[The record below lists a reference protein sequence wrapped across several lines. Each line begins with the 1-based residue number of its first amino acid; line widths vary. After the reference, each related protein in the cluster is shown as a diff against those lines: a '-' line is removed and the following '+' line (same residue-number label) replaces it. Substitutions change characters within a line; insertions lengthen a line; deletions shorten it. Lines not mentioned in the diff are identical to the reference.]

1 MKDTE
6 KDIRELL
13 QKSQAAVHYD
23 DSREGMLRDVLVSS
37 FKGRMRWA
45 SIITWACMLA
55 FGGIAVFAAVQF
67 FLAEQ
72 VREMI
77 LYATLFVVSFS
88 VLLVVKLW
96 YWMLANR
103 NAIQRELK
111 RLELR
116 LVEGR
121 TNAPQ

>member
-1 MKDTE
+1 MENNE
-6 KDIRELL
+6 KDIRKLVQNADAEFHSDEA
-13 QKSQAAVHYD
+13 K
-23 DSREGMLRDVLVSS
+23 EGMLRDVLVSS
-37 FKGRMRWA
+37 FRGQMKWASLIAWA
-45 SIITWACMLA
+45 SIL
-55 FGGIAVFAAVQF
+55 VFAAVAVYSALGF

-77 LYATLFVVSFS
+77 MYATIFLAAFTVIVVT
-88 VLLVVKLW
+88 KLW

-116 LVEGR
+116 LA
-121 TNAPQ
+121 NAKQQ